1 MALNKTFRYC
11 DYKQMQN
18 DCLLKKTQEQK
29 KTNKKNQSTCTY
41 KKYIGLSSPRP
52 ETLLHSVPKRLT
64 KIFR

>member
-29 KTNKKNQSTCTY
+29 KTKTKKIKVHVHKKNT
-41 KKYIGLSSPRP
+41 
-52 ETLLHSVPKRLT
+52 
-64 KIFR
+64 